1 MLALTQL
8 SRYLM
13 DMAMGQH
20 DGVVVQHSLDLI
32 GKKQDSSPPHP
43 PPNEHDAELIE
54 EQFAYILGFQYSGPT
69 SFPPLHQLNWSQTKT
84 SFRNNATN
92 SCMAIIH

>member
-43 PPNEHDAELIE
+43 PPNEQDANRGTVCS
-54 EQFAYILGFQYSGPT
+54 YIRISIQWTNPLPT
-69 SFPPLHQLNWSQTKT
+69 PSPTKLV
-84 SFRNNATN
+84 SNKNKL
-92 SCMAIIH
+92 